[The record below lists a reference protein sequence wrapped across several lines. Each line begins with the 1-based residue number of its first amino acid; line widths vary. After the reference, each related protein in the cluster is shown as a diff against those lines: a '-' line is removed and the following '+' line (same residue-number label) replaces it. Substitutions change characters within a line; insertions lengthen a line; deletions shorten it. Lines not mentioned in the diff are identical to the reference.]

1 MFRLNTSHGTEEEHA
16 LNIKTIRK
24 ESPFTPVLVDLQG
37 PKIRV
42 GNLAE
47 PVQISIG
54 QELILQP
61 EAEAESC
68 VIPVDYEGIA
78 NDVRKGEKILLDDGK
93 VGLEVVET
101 IGNKVRTKVLYG
113 EVIKPRKGI
122 NIPGSTAS
130 LSAVT
135 ERDIEFIRFA
145 VEYDADYIA
154 LSFVREAKDV
164 ELAKKYIKN
173 FGGNIPVI
181 AKIEK
186 PQAVKNIDEILK
198 IADGIMVA
206 RGDLG
211 IEMSPT
217 PTRAEASDV
226 ANAILDGTDAIM
238 LSAETAAGKYP
249 VEAVKMMKEIALN
262 VDNCKFCPA
271 NLNLALNDNFELSPQ
286 AISNAAVKMAADLKA
301 KAILAF
307 SHTGYTPKLLSKL
320 RPDVPVIMLSDLQST
335 CRRMSLYRGILAEQ
349 KDWDRVLDDKLLKKI
364 DDYILETTDFKKGE
378 RIIIIGSIPKLITGR
393 TNFIRVHR
401 IGAPLER

>member
-1 MFRLNTSHGTEEEHA
+1 MVKTKIVATLGPACSGCDMISKLIDAGVSMFRLNTSHGTEEEHA

-130 LSAVT
+130 LSAAT

-206 RGDLG
+206 RG
-211 IEMSPT
+211 
-217 PTRAEASDV
+217 
-226 ANAILDGTDAIM
+226 
-238 LSAETAAGKYP
+238 SADYS
-249 VEAVKMMKEIALN
+249 KE
-262 VDNCKFCPA
+262 
-271 NLNLALNDNFELSPQ
+271 
-286 AISNAAVKMAADLKA
+286 
-301 KAILAF
+301 
-307 SHTGYTPKLLSKL
+307 H
-320 RPDVPVIMLSDLQST
+320 
-335 CRRMSLYRGILAEQ
+335 
-349 KDWDRVLDDKLLKKI
+349 
-364 DDYILETTDFKKGE
+364 
-378 RIIIIGSIPKLITGR
+378 
-393 TNFIRVHR
+393 H
-401 IGAPLER
+401 